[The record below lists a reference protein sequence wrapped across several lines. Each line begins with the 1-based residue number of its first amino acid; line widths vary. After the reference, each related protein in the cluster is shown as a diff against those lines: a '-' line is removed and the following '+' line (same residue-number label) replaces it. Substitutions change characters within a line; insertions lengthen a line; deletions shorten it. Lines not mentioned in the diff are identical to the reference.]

1 MLKGK
6 KGSCINFIDKI
17 LPEQPGG
24 LLFYD
29 MKMLIGMSVFLL
41 KTARSGLL
49 NKEKTVKITLQKGSV
64 ECCPEYRK
72 SEEKGIDFVDI

>member
-1 MLKGK
+1 
-6 KGSCINFIDKI
+6 
-17 LPEQPGG
+17 
-24 LLFYD
+24 

>member
-1 MLKGK
+1 
-6 KGSCINFIDKI
+6 
-17 LPEQPGG
+17 
-24 LLFYD
+24 

-49 NKEKTVKITLQKGSV
+49 NKEKTVKITLQEGSV

-72 SEEKGIDFVDI
+72 SEEKGIDFVNI